1 MKVVVSWLIFS
12 VVVGLT
18 AHGFSWAAEAGQPL
32 TLHEAIAAALKHNP
46 QVTAARYALSAAAYQ
61 TTAARSGLLPQ
72 VYASETYNH
81 TNSPLWAF
89 GTKLNQGV
97 IQSSDFN
104 PDLLNNPD
112 AVNNFATALSLSWNL
127 YDGGQTR
134 IGWDQARLG
143 EKIAA
148 LSLTR
153 SEQQVISQAAE
164 AYVGL
169 LLAVK
174 NHAVV
179 IQALETARA
188 HLKLVQDRFRGGL
201 SVKSD
206 VLRAQVR
213 IADLE
218 QQRLMAESDIQVAQ
232 AMLYAAMGQPDEGR
246 VTPATPLEKAT
257 PTKGALDEWLA
268 QALDRRPDL
277 KETAL
282 QEEIAQKDIARARA
296 GHYPTLALQG
306 NYEVNS
312 EDFSDSND
320 NYTVGAVLRVNLYS
334 GQGISSRTA
343 TAKSMLARVKALR
356 KAQELGVRVETQR
369 AFYHAQSAWQS
380 IAVARQAVDQAEEG
394 LRIVAN
400 RYGGGL
406 LTIVDLLDAQT
417 ALQQAR
423 THHYKAMHDYQV
435 ARIKLALA
443 VGVID
448 EKFE

>member
-1 MKVVVSWLIFS
+1 M
-12 VVVGLT
+12 
-18 AHGFSWAAEAGQPL
+18 
-32 TLHEAIAAALKHNP
+32 
-46 QVTAARYALSAAAYQ
+46 
-61 TTAARSGLLPQ
+61 
-72 VYASETYNH
+72 
-81 TNSPLWAF
+81 
-89 GTKLNQGV
+89 
-97 IQSSDFN
+97 
-104 PDLLNNPD
+104 
-112 AVNNFATALSLSWNL
+112 
-127 YDGGQTR
+127 
-134 IGWDQARLG
+134 
-143 EKIAA
+143 
-148 LSLTR
+148 
-153 SEQQVISQAAE
+153 
-164 AYVGL
+164 
-169 LLAVK
+169 
-174 NHAVV
+174 
-179 IQALETARA
+179 
-188 HLKLVQDRFRGGL
+188 
-201 SVKSD
+201 
-206 VLRAQVR
+206 
-213 IADLE
+213 
-218 QQRLMAESDIQVAQ
+218 
-232 AMLYAAMGQPDEGR
+232 
-246 VTPATPLEKAT
+246 
-257 PTKGALDEWLA
+257 
-268 QALDRRPDL
+268 
-277 KETAL
+277 